1 MIILFILTTVVLT
14 GMILF
19 QYHLNKKRT
28 KQLQELHKKLRGIIS
43 ESSSDEVLLLFTDD
57 QQLIELTMGL
67 NELLEKH
74 KTALANYTSTKSS
87 MKKMISNI
95 SHDLKTPLTVT
106 LGYVEMVQ
114 MDAELDPAE
123 RNVLLAKIHNKSV
136 EVITLIDKFFD
147 LAKLESGD
155 KEIPITNIKLNDIC
169 QKSLLEYY
177 DIFSKKGIE
186 VHFEIPEQPI
196 YVMGNEE
203 ALKRVLNNLISNA
216 ITHGGDGMAVGL
228 EIRQTPD
235 DIYIDVWDKGKGIKE
250 PFQDMVFERMYTLED
265 SRNKSYQGSGLGL
278 TITKRLVEKLGGTIQ
293 ITSQPW
299 KKTVFSFSV
308 KRSEVQH
315 HFNQSF

>member
-1 MIILFILTTVVLT
+1 MTIFYIITLVILAAIIYIQNHISRT
-14 GMILF
+14 
-19 QYHLNKKRT
+19 RT
-28 KQLQELHKKLRGIIS
+28 KQLHELHKKLRGIIS
-43 ESSSDEVLLLFTDD
+43 ESTSDEVLLLFTDD
-57 QQLIELTMGL
+57 QQLIDLTMDL
-67 NELLEKH
+67 NQFLEKH
-74 KTALANYTSTKSS
+74 KKALANYTKTKSS

-106 LGYVEMVQ
+106 LGYVEMIQ
-114 MDAELDPAE
+114 MDAELDPE
-123 RNVLLAKIHNKSV
+123 EQNLLLAKIHDKSV

-155 KEIPITNIKLNDIC
+155 KEIPLTSIKLNDIC

-203 ALKRVLNNLISNA
+203 ALKRILNNLISNA
-216 ITHGGDGMAVGL
+216 ITHGSDGKAVGL
-228 EIRQTPD
+228 EIRQTRG

-250 PFQDMVFERMYTLED
+250 PFQDKVFERMYTLEN

-293 ITSQPW
+293 ITSKPW
-299 KKTVFSFSV
+299 QKTVFSFSV
-308 KRSEVQH
+308 KRSEAQH
-315 HFNQSF
+315 LFDRST